1 MPSHAS
7 SLRPW
12 SFTTALLLVAVV
24 SAVLL
29 LAPRAQARRA
39 AAPTAAAPTQVT
51 ATASEPACTIFVSP
65 AGKGSSSGASATVPT
80 SLSSG
85 LAKAQAGSVVCLE
98 AGTYGTTTNVFLT
111 HSGTASAPITYRNYG
126 GTALIQYRGTAA
138 AYPTGGVLET
148 SSGTNWTGS
157 HDLVIEGLKIDGG
170 NWLGG
175 GISVIRGSHNI
186 TIRDCV
192 IQNTG
197 AEGIELNAVDYVTVT
212 DNEIYHVGYNQ
223 GWGSGI
229 SLWYGGASST
239 PTYGGASA
247 WYDQRAGFHNYIVDN
262 IVSGAYDN
270 SSHHTDGNG
279 IIVDGDGSI
288 PPALIANN
296 LVYENGGR
304 GIEVYST
311 SGDVWVVNNTAY
323 ANGLDPKI
331 AGGQAGDFFAN
342 DATSVHWVNDLAYG
356 RQNGTTYTTAY
367 TYFINASSVAW
378 ASSIGYDGSL
388 LGVGAADSGTS
399 SRYRYAN
406 PLFTAAPAIPSGSTP
421 WASAL
426 PPWSVGGDFTLQP
439 GSAAVDGGVDPASVA
454 GMNSD
459 LAAGLNGQMAV
470 DLAGSARVQGASI
483 DVGAYEG

>member
-1 MPSHAS
+1 
-7 SLRPW
+7 
-12 SFTTALLLVAVV
+12 
-24 SAVLL
+24 
-29 LAPRAQARRA
+29 
-39 AAPTAAAPTQVT
+39 
-51 ATASEPACTIFVSP
+51 
-65 AGKGSSSGASATVPT
+65 
-80 SLSSG
+80 
-85 LAKAQAGSVVCLE
+85 VVCLE
-98 AGTYGTTTNVFLT
+98 AGTYGTTTSLFLT

-323 ANGLDPKI
+323 ANGLDPRT
-331 AGGQAGDFFAN
+331 ANGAAPDFSAIH
-342 DATSVHWVNDLAYG
+342 ASRVHLIDNLAYG
-356 RQNGTTYTTAY
+356 R
-367 TYFINASSVAW
+367 ASGAGSKAAFLYVNVESTVTWVGDMGYHGSVRA
-378 ASSIGYDGSL
+378 
-388 LGVGAADSGTS
+388 VGAS
-399 SRYRYAN
+399 
-406 PLFTAAPAIPSGSTP
+406 IPSDPSQYRSADPRFVHAPSIPPGRSP
-421 WASAL
+421 WARAL
-426 PPWSVGGDFTLQP
+426 PPWRIGRSFALRA
-439 GSAAVDGGVDPASVA
+439 GSPALRGGVHLTAVTGLTTRLAD
-454 GMNSD
+454 D
-459 LAAGLNGQMAV
+459 L
-470 DLAGSARVQGASI
+470 
-483 DVGAYEG
+483 GAYLDLGPLG